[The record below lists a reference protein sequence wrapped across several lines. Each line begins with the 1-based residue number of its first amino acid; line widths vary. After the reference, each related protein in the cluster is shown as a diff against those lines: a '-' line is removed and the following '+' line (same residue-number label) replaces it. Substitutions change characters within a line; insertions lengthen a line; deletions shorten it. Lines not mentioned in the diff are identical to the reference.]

1 MTATAVP
8 SRINVPASF
17 VNYQVDVAYDE
28 MFVSPGMPRDHY
40 RTLQQ
45 TLLKLAPEELRRSQQ
60 AADLAFL
67 HEGITF
73 TVYGSKEGTER
84 IFPNDLL
91 PRIITST
98 EWASIEKGLTQR
110 LTALNLFL
118 RDIYHEGRIL
128 SDKIVPRELIYSC
141 KHFRREMRGINVPR
155 DIYVSICGTDLVRLP
170 DGQFAVLEDNLRVPS
185 GVSYMLANRKV
196 LKRVFPTLFRDYG
209 VWPVD
214 HYPRALLATLKS
226 LAPDHCAYQND
237 PTTVLLTPGVSNS
250 AYFEHTFLA
259 QQMGIELVEGRDLL
273 VHNNI
278 VYMRTTAGLRRV
290 DVIYRRVDDDFL
302 DPLCFRPDSILGV
315 PGLFNAYRAGNVT
328 LANAIGTGVADD
340 KAVYAYVPEIIKYYL
355 NEDAVLPNVPTYLM
369 VNETHRKQ
377 VLGNLDQMVVKA
389 VGESGGYGMLIGPHS
404 TAQQRVEF
412 KARIMSDPR
421 NYIAQPTLALSC
433 APCLIDGSV
442 ESRHIDLR
450 PYILTGER
458 VTLVPGGLTRVALRK
473 GSLVVNSSQ
482 GGGSKDTWVLR
493 EPESGAQ
500 LLEEVRKELGSV
512 GHELVREPP
521 RENRTV

>member
-1 MTATAVP
+1 MTATALP
-8 SRINVPASF
+8 SRIRVQPSF
-17 VNYQVDVAYDE
+17 VRYQFETAYDE
-28 MFVSPGMPRDHY
+28 MFSTPGVPREHY
-40 RTLQQ
+40 QALHRTLLGLPQEE
-45 TLLKLAPEELRRSQQ
+45 LLKRQQ
-60 AADLAFL
+60 AADLTFL

-73 TVYGSKEGTER
+73 TVYGSKEGTEK
-84 IFPNDLL
+84 IFPNDLV
-91 PRIITST
+91 PRIIPSI
-98 EWASIEKGLTQR
+98 EWAKIEKGLTQR
-110 LTALNLFL
+110 LTALNMFL

-128 SDKIVPRELIYSC
+128 SEGLVPRELVYSC
-141 KHFRREMRGINVPR
+141 KHFRREMRGLNVPR
-155 DIYVSICGTDLVRLP
+155 DTYVSICGTDLVRLP
-170 DGQFAVLEDNLRVPS
+170 DGSFAVLEDNLRVPS

-196 LKRVFPTLFRDYG
+196 LKRVFPTMFRDYG

-214 HYPRALLATLKS
+214 HYPQALLATLRS
-226 LAPDHCAYQND
+226 LTPENCQYRQD
-237 PTTVLLTPGVSNS
+237 PATILLTPGVSNS

-273 VHNNI
+273 VHDNV

-328 LANAIGTGVADD
+328 IANAIGTGVADD
-340 KAVYAYVPEIIKYYL
+340 KAVYAYVPEIIKFYL
-355 NEDAVLPNVPTYLM
+355 NEDAILPNVPTFLM
-369 VNETHRKQ
+369 TNGKHRSH
-377 VLGNLDQMVVKA
+377 VLQNLGKMVVKA

-404 TAQQRVEF
+404 TAQQREEF
-412 KARIMSDPR
+412 RARILAEPR
-421 NYIAQPTLALSC
+421 NYIAQPTLSLSC
-433 APCLIDGSV
+433 APCLIDGEV

-450 PYILTGER
+450 PYILMGEK

-493 EPESGAQ
+493 EGNGEDRVAKITSF
-500 LLEEVRKELGSV
+500 ERKAG
-512 GHELVREPP
+512 
-521 RENRTV
+521 

>member
-1 MTATAVP
+1 MSATALP
-8 SRINVPASF
+8 SRFRGISPQAHYPSET
-17 VNYQVDVAYDE
+17 AYDE
-28 MFVSPGMPRDHY
+28 MFESPGVPREHY
-40 RTLQQ
+40 RALHKTLMG
-45 TLLKLAPEELRRSQQ
+45 LRPEELHKSQQ
-60 AADLAFL
+60 AADLTFL

-73 TVYGSKEGTER
+73 TVYGAKEGTEK

-91 PRIITST
+91 PRIIPSH
-98 EWASIEKGLTQR
+98 EWTKIEKGLTQR

-128 SDKIVPRELIYSC
+128 AEGIVPRELVYSC
-141 KHFRREMRGINVPR
+141 RHFRREIRGLNVPR
-155 DIYVSICGTDLVRLP
+155 DIYVSVCGTDLVRLP
-170 DGQFAVLEDNLRVPS
+170 DGSFAVLEDNLRVPS

-196 LKRVFPTLFRDYG
+196 LKRVFPKMFRDYG

-214 HYPRALLATLKS
+214 HYPQALLATLRS
-226 LAPDHCAYQND
+226 LAPENCPYRHD

-273 VHNNI
+273 VHDNAL
-278 VYMRTTAGLRRV
+278 YMRTTAGPRRV

-340 KAVYAYVPEIIKYYL
+340 KAVYAYVPEIIKFYL
-355 NEDAVLPNVPTYLM
+355 SEEAILPNVQTFLM
-369 VNETHRKQ
+369 TNDTHKDH
-377 VLGNLDQMVVKA
+377 VLQNLEKWVVKA
-389 VGESGGYGMLIGPHS
+389 VGESGGYGMLIGPQS
-404 TAQQRVEF
+404 TAQQREEF
-412 KARIMSDPR
+412 RAMIQADPR
-421 NYIAQPTLALSC
+421 NYIAQPTLSLST
-433 APCLIDGSV
+433 APCLIDGEV

-450 PYILTGER
+450 PYILMGEK

-493 EPESGAQ
+493 EGNGEDRVAKFVSLES
-500 LLEEVRKELGSV
+500 LG
-512 GHELVREPP
+512 RE
-521 RENRTV
+521 